1 MDPGRWRQIE
11 QLYHSALEAGPT
23 QRDRVL
29 TEACREDTDLR
40 REVESLLAQV
50 TSTEALADLSAWA
63 AASELAAAHL
73 EARRRFGAIRDSRVG
88 GNRRDGVSLSTVET
102 HASRTP
108 HVQ

>member
-63 AASELAAAHL
+63 AASELAAAHTIL
-73 EARRRFGAIRDSRVG
+73 KPGDALGPYEILGLVG
-88 GNRRDGVSLSTVET
+88 TGGM
-102 HASRTP
+102 A
-108 HVQ
+108 